1 MASEESVRAAVD
13 ALLASFDDV
22 DDDTR
27 RRIPD
32 RSLSVWVLD
41 VDIAFAGR
49 FEGGHLVDV
58 AEIDPADRG
67 RSHLKIELD
76 SDTLLDLTEGSST
89 FAHAWATGKVHVDAR
104 LRDLWELRKF
114 L

>member
-1 MASEESVRAAVD
+1 MASEESVRVAVD

-22 DDDTR
+22 DEDTR

-41 VDIAFAGR
+41 VDLAFAGR

-58 AEIDPADRG
+58 AEIDPSDRG
-67 RSHLKIELD
+67 RSNLKIELD
-76 SDTLLDLTEGSST
+76 SDALLEMTEGSLS
-89 FAHAWATGKVHVDAR
+89 FAHAWASGRVHVDAR